1 MRYAKV
7 QNSYVF
13 ESNDLVGEVSVKLKK
28 NQFAENENYY
38 GVVSRRTASPDNL
51 YKQVQIALPEVNRG
65 TIYTVSDAL
74 VSQTLDLLSKGYAVN
89 FFGLGT
95 FRIASSGTTD
105 SKTGKIPL
113 TVKFTPSEQTK
124 LTVQN
129 VQVTESVYE
138 EQSGIISSITDVKT
152 GNTDLT
158 LTAGGSVLI
167 QGARIKIG
175 GEDSGV
181 WLATLTD
188 AGKLTE
194 DESQWIKIDSAF
206 VYNTPGKLMFTLPD
220 SLTGGNRYRFVL
232 RSHCLNWHITK
243 RLVETVSETVTI
255 GAGGG
260 SSD

>member
-1 MRYAKV
+1 MK
-7 QNSYVF
+7 NSQELF
-13 ESNDLVGEVSVKLKK
+13 
-28 NQFAENENYY
+28 
-38 GVVSRRTASPDNL
+38 
-51 YKQVQIALPEVNRG
+51 LP
-65 TIYTVSDAL
+65 L
-74 VSQTLDLLSKGYAVN
+74 QTLS
-89 FFGLGT
+89 
-95 FRIASSGTTD
+95 
-105 SKTGKIPL
+105 
-113 TVKFTPSEQTK
+113 
-124 LTVQN
+124 
-129 VQVTESVYE
+129 
-138 EQSGIISSITDVKT
+138 TDVKT

-158 LTAGGSVLI
+158 LTAGGSILI

-188 AGKLTE
+188 AEKLTE

-206 VYNTPGKLMFTLPD
+206 VYNTLGKLMFTLPD
-220 SLTGGNRYRFVL
+220 SLVNGTKYKFVL